1 MGNAIGIL
9 MFFVGI
15 AGCLYNWLEMQK
27 EREKRLDE
35 VLLFLQKCV
44 FAMENEKI
52 RITTYFKEY
61 RSKDKVLNETLQ
73 EVANQLAMCMYPMGI
88 EVWKNVLGEK
98 KREWDF
104 TEESFQI
111 LENAGVGFFGT
122 KKEEN
127 ISFLKKSICELEIQ
141 KKKEKEKNMQERKVW
156 VPVSVLGGIMLMII
170 FV

>member
-1 MGNAIGIL
+1 MGNV
-9 MFFVGI
+9 VGI
-15 AGCLYNWLEMQK
+15 SLLFGGITGFVYSWLESRR

-44 FAMENEKI
+44 FAMESEKI
-52 RITTYFKEY
+52 RIITYFKEY
-61 RSKDKVLNETLQ
+61 RSKDKVLNSSLY
-73 EVANQLAMCMYPMGI
+73 EVANRLSMCMYPTGI
-88 EVWKNVLGEK
+88 EVWRDVLWEK

-111 LENAGVGFFGT
+111 LQKAGEGFFGT
-122 KKEEN
+122 KREEN
-127 ISFLKKSICELEIQ
+127 ITFLKKSICELEMQ
-141 KKKEKEKNMQERKVW
+141 RTKEKEKNVQERKVL